1 MHLPS
6 NLETKALQAQVTHL
20 EGLVTALQEQVTTL
34 TVTVASLQRA
44 SPPRVPLAPPLG
56 LGPSY

>member
-1 MHLPS
+1 MHPPCD
-6 NLETKALQAQVTHL
+6 LETKALRAQVTHL

-34 TVTVASLQRA
+34 TATVASLQW
-44 SPPRVPLAPPLG
+44 SGPPWVPLTPPPG